1 MGLALQWRDCG
12 RGLAAGQFHNETRE
26 VEVTRARL
34 LLVEDNP
41 AIQAELREALA
52 GMFEQAAVIATAQ
65 EAVAWLQAHPEGW
78 DLAVV
83 DIFLRQG
90 HGFEV
95 LRACSARQPHQE
107 VVVLSNYTR
116 EPARSSALAQGA
128 DVVFD
133 KSFEMEQFLAY
144 CTARA
149 HAHAGTALQEESAA

>member
-1 MGLALQWRDCG
+1 MA
-12 RGLAAGQFHNETRE
+12 
-26 VEVTRARL
+26 RARL

-41 AIQAELREALA
+41 RIQAELKASL
-52 GMFEQAAVIATAQ
+52 GVLFDVVAVIATAQ
-65 EAVAWLQAHPEGW
+65 EATRWLQAHPGGW

-83 DIFLRQG
+83 DIFLKQG

-95 LRACSARQPHQE
+95 LRHCAPCGARQR

-128 DVVFD
+128 AAVFD

-144 CTARA
+144 CAARA
-149 HAHAGTALQEESAA
+149 EEHAREAGARAARADAARDEDAARCVAA

>member
-1 MGLALQWRDCG
+1 MDCG
-12 RGLAAGQFHNETRE
+12 RGRAAGQFHNETEE

-52 GMFEQAAVIATAQ
+52 GMFAEAAVIATARD
-65 EAVAWLQAHPEGW
+65 AVAWLQAHPDGW

-83 DIFLRQG
+83 DIFLKQG

-95 LRACSARQPHQE
+95 LRQCAARQPHQD

-116 EPARSSALAQGA
+116 EPARSSALQQGA
-128 DVVFD
+128 GAVFD

-144 CTARA
+144 CAARA
-149 HAHAGTALQEESAA
+149 QAHHRTALQEASAA